1 MKSQRKEHYGEED
14 LLLYY
19 YGELSEERRSQL
31 EEHLAGCR
39 SCRDA
44 WLALQKTL
52 EAVPRASLN
61 VTSEEARRFAARVA
75 RQTGHRRLSRGWLWG
90 GALTTAALLAL
101 TLSIRS
107 SILPG
112 PGPKV
117 VAENAIMKD
126 LDLLQNME
134 LLEQLDLLQ
143 ELDSQ
148 G

>member
-1 MKSQRKEHYGEED
+1 MKSQRMEHCGEED

-19 YGELSEERRSQL
+19 YGELSGERLSRL

-39 SCRDA
+39 SCREA
-44 WLALQKTL
+44 WLALQRTL
-52 EAVPRASLN
+52 EAVPRVSLG
-61 VTSEEARRFAARVA
+61 VTSEEARLFAARVA
-75 RQTGHRRLSRGWLWG
+75 RQTGHRQVSRGWLWG

-101 TLSIRS
+101 TLSVRS

-112 PGPKV
+112 PGSRV
-117 VAENAIMKD
+117 VAETAIMKE

-134 LLEQLDLLQ
+134 LLQQLDLLQ
-143 ELDSQ
+143 ELDGQ

>member
-19 YGELSEERRSQL
+19 YGELSEERWGQL

-44 WLALQKTL
+44 WLALQQTL
-52 EAVPRASLN
+52 NAVPRVSLP

-75 RQTGHRRLSRGWLWG
+75 RKAGCRRLSRGWLWG

-101 TLSIRS
+101 TMSIRS
-107 SILPG
+107 SIMPG
-112 PGPKV
+112 PGSKV
-117 VAENAIMKD
+117 VAETAIMKD

-143 ELDSQ
+143 ELDGQ

>member
-19 YGELSEERRSQL
+19 YGEPSGERRGRL
-31 EEHLAGCR
+31 EEHLADCP
-39 SCRDA
+39 SCRQA
-44 WLALQKTL
+44 WLTLQRTL
-52 EAVPRASLN
+52 EAVPRGSLD

-75 RQTGHRRLSRGWLWG
+75 RQTKQRRLSRGWLWG

-107 SILPG
+107 TILPG

-117 VAENAIMKD
+117 VAETAIMKD

-143 ELDSQ
+143 ELDGQ

>member
-1 MKSQRKEHYGEED
+1 MKSQRREHYGEED

-19 YGELSEERRSQL
+19 YGELSEERRDQL
-31 EEHLAGCR
+31 AEHLAGCR
-39 SCRDA
+39 SCREA
-44 WLALQKTL
+44 WLALKRTL
-52 EAVPRASLN
+52 EAVPRVSLN
-61 VTSEEARRFAARVA
+61 ITSEEARRFAARVA
-75 RQTGHRRLSRGWLWG
+75 RQKGHQRRSRGWLWG

-117 VAENAIMKD
+117 VAETAIMKD

-143 ELDSQ
+143 ELDGQ

>member
-19 YGELSEERRSQL
+19 YGELSEERRGQL

-44 WLALQKTL
+44 WLALQRTL
-52 EAVPRASLN
+52 EAVPRATLT

-75 RQTGHRRLSRGWLWG
+75 RQAGRRRLSRGWLWG

-101 TLSIRS
+101 TMSIRS
-107 SILPG
+107 SVMPG
-112 PGPKV
+112 PGSKV
-117 VAENAIMKD
+117 VAETAIMKD

-143 ELDSQ
+143 ELDGQ